1 MHSSGEFFSI
11 SKSNVTK
18 IIYRTT
24 VIDAAVQKNNS
35 GMYTLAIYTYN
46 TNQRRTATKLQ
57 QTRKG
62 NWLLQE
68 ERKIIIYTDLSVL
81 CKRGFVIRPT
91 AGSIP
96 IYKRNFT
103 RTVLVIYMILR
114 QKFHSF
120 FLFLS
125 PTKLSNGTAKQ
136 NAATVLPVNS
146 STRLQIVNMVIKA
159 TVTQQQ
165 ARRHTGAVG

>member
-1 MHSSGEFFSI
+1 
-11 SKSNVTK
+11 
-18 IIYRTT
+18 
-24 VIDAAVQKNNS
+24 
-35 GMYTLAIYTYN
+35 MYTLAIYTYN

-81 CKRGFVIRPT
+81 CKHGFVIRPT

-114 QKFHSF
+114 QKFRSF